1 MGIRSKTIISTV
13 SRTKQRINREKH
25 INHTE
30 REGPRIEDG
39 TKRETT
45 DHWSGRKKLEWEK
58 HLERLHA
65 LLGAKDLM
73 LDQKTAGEPDYRGLR
88 GNQRHLLNFGGKNRT
103 VIL

>member
-45 DHWSGRKKLEWEK
+45 DHWSGRKKQEWEK

-73 LDQKTAGEPDYRGLR
+73 LDQKKQQE
-88 GNQRHLLNFGGKNRT
+88 NQTIGDCEATNATFSTLEART
-103 VIL
+103 EQ